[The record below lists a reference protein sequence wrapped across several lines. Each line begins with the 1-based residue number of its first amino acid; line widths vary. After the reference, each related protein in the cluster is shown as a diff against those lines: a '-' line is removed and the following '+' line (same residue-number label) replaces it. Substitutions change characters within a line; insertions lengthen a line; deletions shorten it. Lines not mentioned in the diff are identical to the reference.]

1 MNDIIGSSSASE
13 QATALADNDP
23 KHQIRLNDAMLLLGA
38 AMDIFENGKSRRV
51 QTSTKR
57 DVSPV
62 TTTVSTNSVK
72 KRIKATPSSY
82 PSVKN
87 VKIKF
92 MDGLETQ
99 GNDSEK
105 TGNIESCLLE
115 PSKNHKNDKKSERRS
130 KVDKW
135 LKKRARMIANQ
146 KKNALKKKSRCRYV
160 GRTKFAMSRRRVKGR
175 FVSLKFLNDRGIK
188 FDSNVKPE
196 AGWVCSTLGGKVFLS
211 LEDAMKA
218 VDNYDDTKSAPNSKK
233 KRSIGNHAH
242 ATNM

>member
-1 MNDIIGSSSASE
+1 MMNDIIASSSASE
-13 QATALADNDP
+13 QATALVDNDP
-23 KHQIRLNDAMLLLGA
+23 ENQKRLNDAMLLLGA
-38 AMDIFENGKSRRV
+38 AMDIFEKGRSRRV
-51 QTSTKR
+51 QASTKKDLS
-57 DVSPV
+57 DV
-62 TTTVSTNSVK
+62 TKTVSTNTMK
-72 KRIKATPSSY
+72 KRTKATVSSY

-87 VKIKF
+87 IKIKC
-92 MDGLETQ
+92 MDGLERHGKDTKKI
-99 GNDSEK
+99 GSIN
-105 TGNIESCLLE
+105 SCMRE
-115 PSKNHKNDKKSERRS
+115 ASKIDKKLERRS

-188 FDSNVKPE
+188 FDSNAKPE

-218 VDNYDDTKSAPNSKK
+218 VDNFDDTTSGPNSEK
-233 KRSIGNHAH
+233 KRG
-242 ATNM
+242 